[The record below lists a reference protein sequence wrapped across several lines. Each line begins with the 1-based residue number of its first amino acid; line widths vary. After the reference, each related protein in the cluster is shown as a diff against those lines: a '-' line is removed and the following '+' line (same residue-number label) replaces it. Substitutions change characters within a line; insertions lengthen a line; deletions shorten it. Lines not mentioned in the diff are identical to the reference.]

1 MLPDRTPNS
10 QRLLTIDDLLLITGY
25 KARSTI
31 YRIVHKG
38 LCPAPVTLGDG
49 RVRWREAEIER
60 WLQTLPVR
68 EYPR

>member
-1 MLPDRTPNS
+1 
-10 QRLLTIDDLLLITGY
+10 
-25 KARSTI
+25 
-31 YRIVHKG
+31 